1 MKTFSSLL
9 ILSTVLTV
17 TAFAA
22 DTGSGKIHLFDTVKI
37 GSTELPAG
45 DYKVTWNGTGDNAQV
60 TLKQGKNVTETT
72 AQVIQQHRKNDGVA
86 TKDENGARVLTEIQF
101 RETTLV
107 IQPGP
112 TETSG
117 R

>member
-1 MKTFSSLL
+1 M
-9 ILSTVLTV
+9 
-17 TAFAA
+17 
-22 DTGSGKIHLFDTVKI
+22 KI

-45 DYKVTWNGTGDNAQV
+45 DYKVTWSGTGDNAQV
-60 TLKQGKNVTETT
+60 TLKQGKNVAETT
-72 AQVIQQHRKNDGVA
+72 AQVIQQRRKNDGVA
-86 TKDENGARVLTEIQF
+86 TKDENRGRVLTEIQF

-107 IQPGP
+107 IQPGQ